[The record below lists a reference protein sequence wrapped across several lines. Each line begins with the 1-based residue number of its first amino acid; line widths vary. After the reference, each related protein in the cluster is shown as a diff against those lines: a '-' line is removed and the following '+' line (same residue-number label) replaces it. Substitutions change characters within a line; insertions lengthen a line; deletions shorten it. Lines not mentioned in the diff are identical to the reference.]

1 MKKETFIEPG
11 MAECK
16 TVPLTQTGEVLLLD
30 AMPPM
35 SRGLLRRLL
44 GVFVA
49 GCLLTACSSD
59 NGEEPSVLNNKAEVT
74 LTFSPYEMTT
84 ITRSAVS
91 IVDVVTHLDVW
102 IYESGTEVTSI
113 HQTTADATFGTVT
126 TTLDKTKTYTLYAV
140 GHRASG
146 AATLADGVISF
157 PDDKVTHS
165 MFYQTTFSPGTS
177 ASLSCLMQRIVAQFS
192 FKTTDELPADVMK
205 MRFTIGSVF
214 DRWNV
219 TTGGVHEVDRVSTFS
234 SISTNQD
241 GTVTFNV
248 YAITTDAQTLHT
260 VTVEALDADGNA
272 LVPAQQKVFE
282 NVPLRNGYKTTYRGA
297 FFTEENMTMT
307 FTVNDWNEYETV
319 DF

>member
-1 MKKETFIEPG
+1 MKKCVFF
-11 MAECK
+11 AAVAC
-16 TVPLTQTGEVLLLD
+16 VL
-30 AMPPM
+30 A
-35 SRGLLRRLL
+35 
-44 GVFVA
+44 
-49 GCLLTACSSD
+49 ACSSD

-74 LTFSPYEMTT
+74 LTFSPYEMTA

-140 GHRASG
+140 GHKADG
-146 AATLADGVISF
+146 ATLSDGVISF
-157 PDDKVTHS
+157 TDDKVTHS
-165 MFYQTTFSPGTS
+165 MFYSTTFSPATTTN
-177 ASLSCLMQRIVAQFS
+177 LSCLMTRIVADFRLEI
-192 FKTTDELPADVMK
+192 TDDFPDAVK
-205 MRFTIGSVF
+205 KIRFTVNGVF

-219 TTGGVHEVDRVSTFS
+219 TTGGTHSLDRVSTINYGGTS
-234 SISTNQD
+234 SI
-241 GTVTFNV
+241 FNV